1 MQGFPDWWCDG
12 LEIPE
17 PTDDDI
23 AKWREN
29 FHTHAKAM
37 GKTTKP
43 KTDNQIRK
51 WLQNPRSDSAE
62 YKMWGN
68 GVALPNVYFV
78 LSGIMYYAQ
87 ESAT

>member
-1 MQGFPDWWCDG
+1 MF
-12 LEIPE
+12 
-17 PTDDDI
+17 
-23 AKWREN
+23 KYN
-29 FHTHAKAM
+29 FIAM
-37 GKTTKP
+37 GKTTKS